1 MIYPILVNI
10 FISLITAL
18 TQLCSVEHRVK
29 PPFNLELTNPPPSTI
44 MSPCKETRPQRK
56 SHHWFISVFLELY
69 KAHASDV
76 LQVVPVLRLKVI
88 VVAVE
93 VRQGW
98 WSDSHR
104 FFAVDLV
111 SDHIVCL
118 QQRLKHNEQS
128 HSKHLHVRA

>member
-1 MIYPILVNI
+1 M
-10 FISLITAL
+10 
-18 TQLCSVEHRVK
+18 
-29 PPFNLELTNPPPSTI
+29 ST
-44 MSPCKETRPQRK
+44 CKERRPERK
-56 SHHWFISVFLELY
+56 SYHWFISVFLELY
-69 KAHASDV
+69 KAHTSDV

-93 VRQGW
+93 VREGW

-118 QQRLKHNEQS
+118 QQRLKHKKQPHSSVCLCNPKTSSGNLTNEACDYASCYSMSVKQG
-128 HSKHLHVRA
+128 LLIDVI